1 MTLYHWHPHFHKYL
15 FYLLKSTCRDM
26 KSQSKAD
33 TEPTPVNW
41 RVVLVSFAI
50 VAATTSTISVSFPY
64 LPWMVRK
71 FRIDG
76 EFVQSEDKGYYTG
89 LIASAYFVGQFVGSY
104 FWGLLADKKSRR
116 LAILLSATA
125 LAVFTFMFGF
135 TNTYTGLPW
144 ALVMRALSGASNGV
158 LAVSKAAIAD
168 VSDDSNQAKGITVV
182 AVAWGVGF
190 MIGPA
195 LGGILADPVRQ
206 YPNTFS
212 WRFLRTFPYFLPSA
226 VSASLLLI
234 GVVVVYCFLPETSK
248 KRSSQYNEAEKETI
262 VLNRIKS
269 KGAEDYGSVHMEKTE
284 VRTENE
290 SEPVSCLRR
299 LCDIGRRARHASFS
313 AMKNST
319 WWSILKIYEARMAV
333 FLYFLVAFCLVGW
346 EELTILWMATKTYR
360 GTSFTE
366 RKIGVFQSVLALVQI
381 PLQIF
386 FFHRLEKKLGG
397 LKTFHLACIGS
408 ALIAAIN
415 PVFSSIERDFFQLP
429 AIFISFTLT
438 EFCMGALLIMVS
450 LFINNSVPKQH
461 VGAVNG
467 LATSLSSI
475 ASMLAPSF
483 GTSLFAWSIDEG
495 AKHIGFPLDYHF
507 AFYLFSLVY
516 LVSLLLSVN
525 LPNSL
530 QKQKRE

>member
-1 MTLYHWHPHFHKYL
+1 MDGQTL
-15 FYLLKSTCRDM
+15 LLAVCLSAEQFTET
-26 KSQSKAD
+26 KARMMSLD
-33 TEPTPVNW
+33 ERFRNKHHQ
-41 RVVLVSFAI
+41 
-50 VAATTSTISVSFPY
+50 AATASTISVAFPY

-71 FRIDG
+71 FKIDR

-125 LAVFTFMFGF
+125 LAVFTFLFGF
-135 TNTYTGLPW
+135 TNTHTGLPW

-195 LGGILADPVRQ
+195 LGGILAEPVRQ

-226 VSASLLLI
+226 VTASLLLI

-248 KRSSQYNEAEKETI
+248 KRSSPYNEAEKENI

-284 VRTENE
+284 VRMENDAK

-299 LCDIGRRARHASFS
+299 LCDVGRRARHACFS

-319 WWSILKIYEARMAV
+319 WWSILKIYEARMAL
-333 FLYFLVAFCLVGW
+333 FLYFLVSFCTVGL
-346 EELTILWMATKTYR
+346 EELTILWMATETYR
-360 GTSFTE
+360 GGTGFTE
-366 RKIGVFQSVLALVQI
+366 RKIGIVQSVLALVQI

-408 ALIAAIN
+408 ALISAIN

-429 AIFISFTLT
+429 ALFISFTLT
-438 EFCMGALLIMVS
+438 GFCLGALHIMVF

-467 LATSLSSI
+467 LAISLSSI
-475 ASMLAPSF
+475 ARMLAPSF

-495 AKHIGFPLDYHF
+495 ATQIGFPLDYHF

-516 LVSLLLSVN
+516 LASLLLSVN